1 MKSQNVITTV
11 FLPFFLL
18 SLFFFLPVANANP
31 HKFYTS
37 ITQIEYNPKTQSYEI
52 IMNVFMDDWEKAL
65 SEIYQKPIRADHSE
79 IETFSMQYLESCF
92 VLKYKEKKLAY
103 KMIGIEQEKDILK
116 IYLELSHKWMEKGL
130 LIKND
135 CLIREF
141 DGQVNIVNILQQSER
156 KTLIF
161 KSIHQFQEIK

>member
-1 MKSQNVITTV
+1 MKHIRIFSISFVS
-11 FLPFFLL
+11 FFLL
-18 SLFFFLPVANANP
+18 SLLLFSPFAKANP

-37 ITQIEYNPKTQSYEI
+37 ITQIEYNRKTQSYEI
-52 IMNVFMDDWEKAL
+52 IMNVFVDDWEKAL

-79 IETFSMQYLESCF
+79 IEAFSMQYLESCF
-92 VLKYKEKKLAY
+92 VLKYKEKKLGY

-116 IYLELSHKWMEKGL
+116 IYLELPHKWMEKGL

-141 DGQVNIVNILQQSER
+141 DGQVNIVNILQQSET

-161 KSIHQFQEIK
+161 KSIQQFQEIK